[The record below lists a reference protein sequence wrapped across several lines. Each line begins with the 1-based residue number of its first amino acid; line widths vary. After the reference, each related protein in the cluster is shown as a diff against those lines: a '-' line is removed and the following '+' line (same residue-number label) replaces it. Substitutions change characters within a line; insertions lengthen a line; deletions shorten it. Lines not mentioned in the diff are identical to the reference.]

1 MSETSF
7 SPHPLHLVCIYF
19 HQFYSFS
26 LVAWLRVSQSCCM
39 LSFDS
44 LEIISSSFFWIF
56 VDMPIAKKS
65 SKIKFLK
72 KFQKILYKFLCQ
84 KWGRETPGRHQVG
97 LPRHLIHRW
106 RGPAL
111 AAPPRCERALPGPS
125 LISSSPALSLS
136 RKQRHTQLK
145 PEFLLFFTWIFRSP
159 CSAQH
164 FCWNLEHLFSG
175 MWLLHLSKQIFF
187 WWSISWVF

>member
-1 MSETSF
+1 MNKTLF
-7 SPHPLHLVCIYF
+7 SLHPLHLTCIYF

-26 LVAWLRVSQSCCM
+26 LVTWLGVSQSCCM
-39 LSFDS
+39 LGFDL
-44 LEIISSSFFWIF
+44 LEIILSSFFWIF
-56 VDMPIAKKS
+56 IDMPIFEKS

-84 KWGRETPGRHQVG
+84 KWGRETPGRHQEG
-97 LPRHLIHRW
+97 LPRHLTHRW
-106 RGPAL
+106 RGPTL
-111 AAPPRCERALPGPS
+111 AAPPRCEEAPPGTS

-136 RKQRHTQLK
+136 QKTPPHLLK
-145 PEFLLFFTWIFRSP
+145 PEFLLFFTMIFRSP

-175 MWLLHLSKQIFF
+175 IWLLRLSK
-187 WWSISWVF
+187 